1 MESVWEPLPLRLKDR
16 RMDLL
21 MFPGSLYCC
30 GGSGAGGEVE
40 WRVGRGVEV
49 VDRGHVVRSEGGS
62 AVGIG
67 ASVHGLAPAV
77 VVGGFLRCAV
87 LVPGGAVIR

>member
-1 MESVWEPLPLRLKDR
+1 MGALAFAFERSADGFADVPREFVFLWRVWR
-16 RMDLL
+16 
-21 MFPGSLYCC
+21 
-30 GGSGAGGEVE
+30 GGEVE

-67 ASVHGLAPAV
+67 GSVHGLAPAV
-77 VVGGFLRCAV
+77 VVGGFLRCVV
-87 LVPGGAVIR
+87 LVPGGAVVR